1 LKALSHSRWLHPCLL
16 LGWILLGAALRFN
29 HLASKALWTDEFSTL
44 VFSLGNSFRTVPL
57 DQVITIRTLLEPLQP
72 APTVSVDGVLQHLMS
87 ESTHPPLYFVLAHLW
102 MQLFSPENGLVSI
115 WVGRSLPALLG
126 VASIP
131 AMFGLGWLAFGSRL
145 AGQLA
150 AMIMSVSPYGIFLAQ
165 EARHYTL
172 SILWVIASLSCFIVA
187 NQYLRDR
194 HRLPIGIGLVWV
206 VVNSLG
212 IATHYFF
219 GLTLFA
225 EAFVLIGQ
233 AISHNRQDPGAWLR
247 PYWRRIY
254 AVVIGTIVGGLIW
267 LPALQSVYGS
277 DLTEWIETGD
287 RWNLM
292 AWIGPI
298 FQALAAWITM
308 LSLLPVEA
316 EQLAIVIASGII
328 MLIYFIWAIPLLHRG
343 LKAQWRSLE
352 AGPGVKVLAG
362 FVLGAIA
369 LIFAITYGLGTDLTR
384 GARYNFMYFPAV
396 MALVGASLA
405 AYWNSVSSSVTTT
418 DNPLSTPRFQRT
430 WLSFQKYGKPAIL
443 VVLMMGILS
452 GLTVTNNLG
461 YRKYYRPD
469 LLAPIVQTTSQVP
482 TLIATTHNT
491 HVQMGELMGLAWEFW
506 HDRVSASSANGSPQF
521 LLAHQ
526 TCNPKQTS
534 CQQSV
539 QVLQQNLNA
548 LPRPFDLWL
557 VNFYTSSESAL
568 SNSLQAQTCAADPKV
583 DSGVHGYSYQLY
595 HCSKPS

>member
-1 LKALSHSRWLHPCLL
+1 MKALSHSRWLHPCLL

-29 HLASKALWTDEFSTL
+29 HLAAKALWTDEFSTL

-57 DQVITIRTLLEPLQP
+57 DQVISIRSLLAPLQLD
-72 APTVSVDGVLQHLMS
+72 PTAGVDDVLQNLMN
-87 ESTHPPLYFVLAHLW
+87 ESTHPPLYFALAHLW
-102 MQLFSPENGLVSI
+102 TQLFPPENGLVSI

-126 VASIP
+126 VVSIP
-131 AMFGLGWLAFGSRL
+131 AMFGLGWLAFRSRL

-150 AMIMSVSPYGIFLAQ
+150 AMIMAVSPYGLFLAQ

-187 NQYLRDR
+187 TYSLRDR
-194 HRLPIGIGLVWV
+194 QRLPIWLGLVWV

-219 GLTLFA
+219 SLTLFA

-233 AISHNRQDPGAWLR
+233 AIRQNRQDPGAGWR
-247 PYWRRIY
+247 PHWRRIY
-254 AVVIGTIVGGLIW
+254 AVAVGTMVGGLIW

-277 DLTEWIETGD
+277 DLTEWIETSD

-308 LSLLPVEA
+308 LSLLPVES
-316 EQLAIVIASGII
+316 EQLPIVIGSVVV
-328 MLIYFIWAIPLLHRG
+328 MLAYFIWAIPLLVRG
-343 LKAQWRSLE
+343 LKAQWQSLA
-352 AGPGVKVLAG
+352 AGSGVQVLAG

-369 LIFAITYGLGTDLTR
+369 LIFTITYGLGTDLTR

-405 AYWNSVSSSVTTT
+405 AVWNSA
-418 DNPLSTPRFQRT
+418 STPDHPSTPQRT
-430 WLSFQKYGKPAIL
+430 WLSFKQYGKPAIL
-443 VVLMMGILS
+443 VVLLMGVLS

-469 LLAPIVQTTSQVP
+469 LLAPTIRATSQVP

-491 HVQMGELMGLAWEFW
+491 HVQTGELMGLAWEFW
-506 HDRVSASSANGSPQF
+506 HDRVSDTSANGSPQF

-526 TCNPKQTS
+526 TCNPKQTI
-534 CQQSV
+534 CQQSA
-539 QVLQQNLNA
+539 QVLQQNLTT

-557 VNFYTSSESAL
+557 VNFYTNPEPGLSSAL
-568 SNSLQAQTCAADPKV
+568 QTEGCAADPKI

-595 HCSKPS
+595 HCLR

>member
-1 LKALSHSRWLHPCLL
+1 V

-57 DQVITIRTLLEPLQP
+57 DRVIPIRTLLAPLQP
-72 APTVSVDGVLQHLMS
+72 GSTVGVEDVLRHLMT

-131 AMFGLGWLAFGSRL
+131 AMFGLGWLAFRSRV

-150 AMIMSVSPYGIFLAQ
+150 AMIMAVSPYGLFLAQ

-172 SILWVIASLSCFIVA
+172 SILWVIASLSCFVIA
-187 NQYLRDR
+187 TQSLRDR
-194 HRLPIGIGLVWV
+194 RRLPIWIGLIWV

-219 GLTLFA
+219 SLTLFA
-225 EAFVLIGQ
+225 EALVLIGQ
-233 AISHNRQDPGAWLR
+233 AIIQNRQDPGAWFR
-247 PYWRRIY
+247 PCWRRIY
-254 AVVIGTIVGGLIW
+254 AVAMGTMVGGLIW

-277 DLTEWIETGD
+277 DLTEWIETSD
-287 RWNLM
+287 RWSLM

-298 FQALAAWITM
+298 FQALAAWVTM
-308 LSLLPVEA
+308 LSLLPVES
-316 EQLAIVIASGII
+316 EQLPIVIASGVI
-328 MLIYFIWAIPLLHRG
+328 MIIYFIWAIPLLYRG
-343 LKAQWRSLE
+343 LKAQWRNLE
-352 AGPGVKVLAG
+352 AGPGVQALAG

-369 LIFAITYGLGTDLTR
+369 LIFGITYGLGTDLTR
-384 GARYNFMYFPAV
+384 GARYNFMYFPGV

-405 AYWNSVSSSVTTT
+405 AVWNSTSS
-418 DNPLSTPRFQRT
+418 P
-430 WLSFQKYGKPAIL
+430 FQKYGKPAIL
-443 VVLMMGILS
+443 VVLLMGVLS

-469 LLAPIVQTTSQVP
+469 QLAPVIQTTSQVP

-491 HVQMGELMGLAWEFW
+491 HVQTGELMGLAWEFW
-506 HDRVSASSANGSPQF
+506 HDGVSATSANGSPQF

-526 TCNPKQTS
+526 TCNPKQAT
-534 CQQSV
+534 CQQSA
-539 QVLQQNLNA
+539 QVLQQNLAA

-557 VNFYTSSESAL
+557 VNFYTNPESSL
-568 SNSLQAQTCAADPKV
+568 SSSLQGQGCLADPKV
-583 DSGVHGYSYQLY
+583 DSGVNGYSYQLY
-595 HCSKPS
+595 HCLR

>member
-1 LKALSHSRWLHPCLL
+1 MKALSHSRWLHPCLL

-29 HLASKALWTDEFSTL
+29 HLANKALWTDEFSTL

-57 DQVITIRTLLEPLQP
+57 DQVITIRRLLEPLQP
-72 APTVSVDGVLQHLMS
+72 DPTAGIDGVLQHLMS

-102 MQLFSPENGLVSI
+102 MQLFAPENGLVSI

-126 VASIP
+126 VVSIP
-131 AMFGLGWLAFGSRL
+131 AMFGLGWLTFRSRL

-150 AMIMSVSPYGIFLAQ
+150 AMMMAVSPYGLFLAQ

-172 SILWVIASLSCFIVA
+172 SILWVIASLSCFVVA
-187 NQYLRDR
+187 TQFLRDR
-194 HRLPIGIGLVWV
+194 RRLPIWIGLAWV

-233 AISHNRQDPGAWLR
+233 AITQSRQDPGAWLR

-254 AVVIGTIVGGLIW
+254 AVVAGTIVGGLIW

-277 DLTEWIETGD
+277 DLTEWIETSD

-316 EQLAIVIASGII
+316 ELLPIVIASGVI
-328 MLIYFIWAIPLLHRG
+328 MIIYFIWAIPLLHQG
-343 LKAQWRSLE
+343 FKAQWHSQE
-352 AGPGVKVLAG
+352 VGPGVQVLAG

-384 GARYNFMYFPAV
+384 GARYNFMYFPGV

-405 AYWNSVSSSVTTT
+405 AVWNSTSANRTPTEHPSSTS
-418 DNPLSTPRFQRT
+418 QRT
-430 WLSFQKYGKPAIL
+430 WLPFKKYGKPAIL
-443 VVLMMGILS
+443 AVLLMGVLS

-469 LLAPIVQTTSQVP
+469 LLAPVIQATSQVP

-491 HVQMGELMGLAWEFW
+491 HVQTGELMGLAWEFW
-506 HDRVSASSANGSPQF
+506 HDSASDSSNKNSPQF

-526 TCNPKQTS
+526 TCNPKQTP
-534 CQQSV
+534 CQQSA
-539 QVLQQNLNA
+539 QILQRNLTA

-557 VNFYTSSESAL
+557 VNFYTNPESAL
-568 SNSLQAQTCAADPKV
+568 PTSLQDQGCAADPKV
-583 DSGVHGYSYQLY
+583 NSGVHGYSYQLY
-595 HCSKPS
+595 HCLKQS